1 MTPCSWTEYYGSS
14 FTVSLPVRKNGRI
27 THAPPGVR
35 LPANRVACK
44 HATRPPIMWSLLIS
58 SRLVSSSSR
67 RPIAHMSRQ
76 KPHANYTASIR
87 RRPTAWSI
95 RCCALPLQSVGRFA
109 LLALVLCSRWST
121 DLTIFFPISRVA
133 VEISS
138 SDSHMLCVCV
148 CVTARC
154 DEAAMAFDP
163 RTNEKSQ
170 NYCDTDRSRD
180 AAIPT
185 SVSWDMMET
194 LDWIL
199 VPTYPWDPIRC
210 RFKRGDGD

>member
-14 FTVSLPVRKNGRI
+14 FTVSVFHFPFGKMAGSHMPRPACACLPTAWR
-27 THAPPGVR
+27 ASMQPG
-35 LPANRVACK
+35 
-44 HATRPPIMWSLLIS
+44 HQIMWSLLIS

-148 CVTARC
+148 C
-154 DEAAMAFDP
+154 D
-163 RTNEKSQ
+163 SQ
-170 NYCDTDRSRD
+170 
-180 AAIPT
+180 
-185 SVSWDMMET
+185 VW
-194 LDWIL
+194 
-199 VPTYPWDPIRC
+199 
-210 RFKRGDGD
+210 RGCNGFRPKN